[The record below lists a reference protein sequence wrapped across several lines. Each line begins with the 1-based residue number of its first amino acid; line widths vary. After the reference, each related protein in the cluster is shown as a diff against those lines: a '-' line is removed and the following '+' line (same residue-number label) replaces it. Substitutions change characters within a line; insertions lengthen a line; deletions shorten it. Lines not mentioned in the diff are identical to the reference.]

1 MASDFHQIRD
11 HILRLH
17 RIKGDPALKHFDLA
31 QLGAML
37 STEESPR
44 PETLKNG
51 GPRRRAERWQ
61 DALIE
66 EELPEGASVL
76 DLGCGHGELL
86 ARLIAS
92 KGIRAQGIELD
103 PEAVAACVERGV
115 AVFQADL
122 DEGLRGFADRSFDY
136 VILEET
142 LPTLRRPIEV
152 LEEMLRVGRF
162 GIVSF
167 PNFAHWR
174 VRIDLAI
181 QGRMPRTECLPDE
194 WHETSNIRLFTIRD
208 FIDWAV
214 GNDVEILGGHVLADG
229 GLRKLSEADNLFAE
243 EALLIVAREGAIER
257 EMKKLKLPRRGG
269 S

>member
-1 MASDFHQIRD
+1 MASDFRQIRD
-11 HILRLH
+11 HILRLY
-17 RIKGDPALKHFDLA
+17 RLKGDPALKHLDLA
-31 QLGAML
+31 RLGAML
-37 STEESPR
+37 STEEPPR
-44 PETLKNG
+44 AEAAPAG
-51 GPRRRAERWQ
+51 GDGRRRAERWQ

-66 EELPEGASVL
+66 EELPAGASVL
-76 DLGCGHGELL
+76 DLGCGRGELL
-86 ARLIAS
+86 ARLVAA

-142 LPTLRRPIEV
+142 LPTLKRPIEV

-167 PNFAHWR
+167 PNFAYWR

-181 QGRMPRTECLPDE
+181 QGRMPRTERLPDA
-194 WHETSNIRLFTIRD
+194 WHGTANIRLFTIRD
-208 FIDWAV
+208 FVDWAV
-214 GNDVEILGGHVLADG
+214 GNEVEILTGHVLADG
-229 GLRKLSEADNLFAE
+229 GLRKLSAADNLFAE

-257 EMKKLKLPRRGG
+257 EMREAD
-269 S
+269 